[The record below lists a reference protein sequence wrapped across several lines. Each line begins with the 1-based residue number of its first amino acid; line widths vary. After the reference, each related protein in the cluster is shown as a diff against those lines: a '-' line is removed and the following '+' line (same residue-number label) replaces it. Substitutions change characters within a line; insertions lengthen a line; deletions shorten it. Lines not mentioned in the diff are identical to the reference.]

1 MTSLMTSSG
10 LLGIAVTAMGD
21 ASAITSAASAV
32 FIELEDY
39 DQDLATPT
47 TFGKQRK
54 VETEVLCFSGSEV
67 M

>member
-1 MTSLMTSSG
+1 
-10 LLGIAVTAMGD
+10 MGD
-21 ASAITSAASAV
+21 TRAITIVASAV

-54 VETEVLCFSGSEV
+54 VETEVLLFSGSEV
-67 M
+67 L